1 MFFRLCAG
9 VLMVSTDASA
19 HALPNSCGLRRIV
32 VYTSDGCHKCTVLKE
47 WLKISKLSFEERS
60 LENVDV
66 MAELVMR
73 NIVVLSAPVL
83 EVDDSVYAE
92 AQFFDGNALA
102 VDRLQGILEG
112 NGNGQR

>member
-1 MFFRLCAG
+1 
-9 VLMVSTDASA
+9 MVSTDASVQ
-19 HALPNSCGLRRIV
+19 ALPNFCEARRIV
-32 VYTSDGCHKCTVLKE
+32 VYTSNGCHKCTVLKE
-47 WLKISKLSFEERS
+47 WLKTSNRSFEERS

-92 AQFFDGNALA
+92 AQFFDDNALA

>member
-1 MFFRLCAG
+1 MSSSVDSVR
-9 VLMVSTDASA
+9 
-19 HALPNSCGLRRIV
+19 ALQNSGGRQEIIV
-32 VYTSDGCHKCTVLKE
+32 YSSNGCHKCSVLKE
-47 WLKISKLSFEERS
+47 WLKTSNRSFEERS

-83 EVDDSVYAE
+83 EVDDTVYIE

-102 VDRLQGILEG
+102 ADKLQGILEG